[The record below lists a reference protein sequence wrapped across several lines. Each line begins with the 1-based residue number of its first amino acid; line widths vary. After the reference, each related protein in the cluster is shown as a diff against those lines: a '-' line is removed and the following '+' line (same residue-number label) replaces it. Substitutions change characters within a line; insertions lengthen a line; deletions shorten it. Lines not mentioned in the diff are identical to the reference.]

1 MKVKLMS
8 VNNDI
13 YYNMPEGEQAC
24 TFTNKINAKMQAL
37 FMALVSLLP
46 HYNHLHHNTIYM
58 NHRHT
63 LSHNQI

>member
-8 VNNDI
+8 VYNDK
-13 YYNMPEGEQAC
+13 YYNMPEGGQAC

-46 HYNHLHHNTIYM
+46 HYIHH
-58 NHRHT
+58 HHT
-63 LSHNQI
+63 SIL